1 MKRAL
6 LIAGGTVG
14 GLGAVLAI
22 TPPQITSTQSTG
34 SLTGSLGGTPATG
47 SVATAAATQ
56 AAATPAATQPATPAA
71 TKAAPKSKA
80 TKKSSGGAA
89 ASASASASAPAAQT
103 QSAAPTPAPTP
114 TSTPTKTTAAPVT
127 SGGYSG
133 TVTGASFQAR
143 NYGTLSATV
152 TFKDGKIENVSAS
165 QSPSSWSQNSLSALI
180 PYASSG
186 KITVDQIKQYA
197 AEQLPC
203 AIGNSCRSQ
212 ASFSATAFWQS
223 VKSAISKAGL

>member
-22 TPPQITSTQSTG
+22 TPPQITSATSTG

-56 AAATPAATQPATPAA
+56 AAATPAATQAATPAA

-89 ASASASASAPAAQT
+89 ASASASFSATAAQT
-103 QSAAPTPAPTP
+103 QSAAPTPTP
-114 TSTPTKTTAAPVT
+114 AKTTAAPAAT
-127 SGGYSG
+127 GGYSG
-133 TVTGASFQAR
+133 TVSGASFQAR

-180 PYASSG
+180 PYVSSG

-212 ASFSATAFWQS
+212 ASFSATAFWSS

>member
-22 TPPQITSTQSTG
+22 TPPQLSSTTSVG
-34 SLTGSLGGTPATG
+34 SLTGSLGGGTSG
-47 SVATAAATQ
+47 GNVAQTAATQ
-56 AAATPAATQPATPAA
+56 TAATQTAATPAA
-71 TKAAPKSKA
+71 TKAAPQSKA
-80 TKKSSGGAA
+80 TKKATGGATASAA
-89 ASASASASAPAAQT
+89 ASASATPAQT
-103 QSAAPTPAPTP
+103 QAAASTPTPA
-114 TSTPTKTTAAPVT
+114 KTTAAPAA

-133 TVTGASFQAR
+133 TVLGASYQAR

-152 TFKDGKIENVSAS
+152 VFKDGRIASVSAS
-165 QSPSSWSQNSLSALI
+165 QSPSSWSQNSLSSLI
-180 PYASSG
+180 PYVDSG
-186 KITVDQIKQYA
+186 KITIDQIKQYA

-203 AIGNSCRSQ
+203 AISNSCQSQ
-212 ASFSATAFWQS
+212 ASFSATAFWSS

>member
-1 MKRAL
+1 MKRAF

-22 TPPQITSTQSTG
+22 TPPQLTSTTSAG
-34 SLTGSLGGTPATG
+34 SLSGSLGGTSG
-47 SVATAAATQ
+47 GNVATAAATQ
-56 AAATPAATQPATPAA
+56 AATQPAAQPAE

-80 TKKSSGGAA
+80 TKKATAG
-89 ASASASASAPAAQT
+89 ASASAVASASATATQT
-103 QSAAPTPAPTP
+103 QAAAPTP
-114 TSTPTKTTAAPVT
+114 TPTKTTAAPAAT
-127 SGGYSG
+127 GGYSG
-133 TVTGASFQAR
+133 TVTGASYQAR

-152 TFKDGKIENVSAS
+152 TFKDGKIASVNAS

-180 PYASSG
+180 PYVSSG
-186 KITVDQIKQYA
+186 KITVEQIKQYA

-203 AIGNSCRSQ
+203 AISNSCQSQ
-212 ASFSATAFWQS
+212 ASFSATAFWSS